1 MSAANG
7 SAMQVDS
14 SEGKGKGKAVEPTTQ
29 EVNMEEDDSSSDEDV
44 EAAPVVEEVDDGDD
58 EIDASNIITSGR
70 RTRGVQ
76 IDFAKAAAET
86 PADDEDEEDDDDFEE
101 PVDTA
106 DEDSRMEE

>member
-44 EAAPVVEEVDDGDD
+44 EAAPVGKD
-58 EIDASNIITSGR
+58 
-70 RTRGVQ
+70 
-76 IDFAKAAAET
+76 
-86 PADDEDEEDDDDFEE
+86 
-101 PVDTA
+101 
-106 DEDSRMEE
+106 